1 MWGIG
6 RLADT
11 DQKREAENIQA
22 FRDGVASGA
31 PKGVPYS
38 VVVKPDNANKNIAE
52 AEVHDDPAKSSEIRL
67 HKPNQSLREI
77 FAEMAGVKP
86 EHLKMEPPGNAAT
99 YYFEIAEHE
108 AGHMHSRYGAGNTLG
123 GENIADKVS
132 YNGNNPAVEEAL
144 RDTRKLS
151 SLIHPDHATSPAL
164 PDKPGGETQEKS
176 AIKMHAAAQDF
187 RDLVASDLMG
197 QGKISSPAELEGLQ
211 QNDPK
216 AVYDSV
222 SSLKR
227 GGAFDAAEGSRGDFL
242 RQYATDYMQAAE
254 KWIKGVEPE
263 PASAPKARPAPE
275 AAPVM

>member
-1 MWGIG
+1 M
-6 RLADT
+6 ADT
-11 DQKREAENIQA
+11 DQKRQAENIQA
-22 FRDGVASGA
+22 FKDGVASTA

-38 VVVKPDNANKNIAE
+38 VVLKQDGNPNIAT
-52 AEVHDDPAKSSEIRL
+52 AEVHDDPAKPSEIRL
-67 HKPNQSLREI
+67 HKPDLTLREI

-86 EHLKMEPPGNAAT
+86 EHLKMEPPGNAAA

-108 AGHMHSRYGAGNTLG
+108 AGHMHSRYGAGNALG
-123 GENIADKVS
+123 GENIADNKS
-132 YNGNNPAVEEAL
+132 YNGNNPAVEDAM

-164 PDKPGGETQEKS
+164 PDKPGGEAQEKS

-197 QGKISSPAELEGLQ
+197 RGKIGSPAELEGLQ

-216 AVYDSV
+216 AVYDTV

-242 RQYATDYMQAAE
+242 RQYANDYMQAAE
-254 KWIKGVEPE
+254 KWIKGVEPA
-263 PASAPKARPAPE
+263 PASTPAAKPAPAM